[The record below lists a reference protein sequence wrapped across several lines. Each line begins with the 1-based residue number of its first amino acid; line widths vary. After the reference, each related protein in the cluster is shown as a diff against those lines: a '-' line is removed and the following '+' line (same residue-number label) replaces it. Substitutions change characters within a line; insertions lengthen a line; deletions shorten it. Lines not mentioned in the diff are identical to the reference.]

1 MQVPTESRKIL
12 SLVFV
17 MLLLSALVLSGCS
30 KGNSAITSTP
40 PAPHAT
46 ANVTINPS
54 AVMPGQSA
62 TLTWKSSNANAC
74 TASGAWSGTLGTS
87 GSTTVVLQGAAAQ
100 SYTLTCSGDGL
111 PTQYTA
117 TLAVSQ
123 EQGACAAS
131 GAVRAHSGKRK
142 AQAAGRRKLTGSRL

>member
-1 MQVPTESRKIL
+1 MQLPTVSTKPL

-17 MLLLSALVLSGCS
+17 LFLLSALVLSGCS
-30 KGNSAITSTP
+30 KSNSAIISTP
-40 PAPHAT
+40 PSPHAT
-46 ANVTINPS
+46 ANVSISPS

-62 TLTWKSSNANAC
+62 TLIWKSSNANTC

-87 GSTTVVLQGAAAQ
+87 GSITVMLQGAAAQ

-123 EQGACAAS
+123 EPGACAAHS
-131 GAVRAHSGKRK
+131 AVRAHSAKRT
-142 AQAAGRRKLTGSRL
+142 ATRRKLTGTHS